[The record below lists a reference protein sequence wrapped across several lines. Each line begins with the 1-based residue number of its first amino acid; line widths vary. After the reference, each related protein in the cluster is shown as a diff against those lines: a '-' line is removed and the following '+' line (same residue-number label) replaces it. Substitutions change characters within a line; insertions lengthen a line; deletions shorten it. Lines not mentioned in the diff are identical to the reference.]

1 MIELG
6 LKDSSCNYTRG
17 YVMSFVLFTFNLI
30 HLISGQTFEVTVV
43 VAKILRSKHTG
54 PMYKYNVDALAAT
67 ATVD

>member
-1 MIELG
+1 
-6 LKDSSCNYTRG
+6 
-17 YVMSFVLFTFNLI
+17 MSFVLFIFNLI
-30 HLISGQTFEVTVV
+30 LLISGQTFEV

>member
-1 MIELG
+1 
-6 LKDSSCNYTRG
+6 
-17 YVMSFVLFTFNLI
+17 MSFVLFTFNLI
-30 HLISGQTFEVTVV
+30 LLISGQTFDVNVV

>member
-1 MIELG
+1 
-6 LKDSSCNYTRG
+6 
-17 YVMSFVLFTFNLI
+17 MSFVLFTFNLI
-30 HLISGQTFEVTVV
+30 HLISGQTFEV